1 MFCRIRSG
9 GVLGI
14 EGFLV
19 DVEVDISAGLPQFN
33 VVGLPDKAITEAKE
47 RVRSS
52 LKNLG
57 INLPSKR
64 ITVNLS
70 PSHVKK
76 QGTLYDLPIAL
87 GILELLGVV
96 NVPEDAVILGEL
108 SLDGRINPV
117 KGVLP
122 IVSSLISQGFRSFF
136 VAKDNE
142 LEGSIVEGAQVC
154 GFESLQEVIGFLR
167 GEIRKEPARTDAKEL
182 LSKATDFGMD
192 LSDVYGQTLAKRA
205 LEIASA
211 GFHNLLLVGPPGS
224 GKSMLAKRIIT
235 ILPPLE
241 FEEALEITKIYS
253 VAGMLK
259 EPMITRRTFRSV
271 HHTASDVALVG
282 GGSVPMPGEVSL
294 AHRGVL
300 FLDEMVEFSRKALES
315 LRQPMEDGK
324 VSITRVGGR
333 ITFPAEFLLIGAT
346 NPCACGNYGNP
357 YKPCVCTP
365 NQLKAFQSKLSGPIV
380 DRIDLKVWVEPV
392 DKEDLLSMQRGESS
406 AQVRERVIKAVRIQR
421 ERFKSKFKF
430 NAHVTEKEI
439 ERYCIMEKEAKDLL
453 RMAMDRFHLTGR
465 GYARLLKV
473 SRTIADLSGEEKILA
488 QHIAEALQFR
498 IDEKMPLA

>member
-19 DVEVDISAGLPQFN
+19 DVEVDLSVGLPQFN

-96 NVPEDAVILGEL
+96 KVPEDAVILGEL

-122 IVSSLISQGFRSFF
+122 IVSSLVLQGFRTFF

-142 LEGSIVEGAQVC
+142 LEASIVEGAQVY
-154 GFESLQEVIGFLR
+154 GFESLREVISFLR
-167 GEIRKEPARTDAKEL
+167 GEIKKKPTKTDPREL
-182 LSKATDFGMD
+182 LKRASEFAID
-192 LSDVYGQTLAKRA
+192 LSDVYGQGMAKRA
-205 LEIASA
+205 LEVASA
-211 GFHNLLLVGPPGS
+211 GFHNLLLIGPPGS

-259 EPMITRRTFRSV
+259 EPLICQRPFRSV
-271 HHTASDVALVG
+271 HHTASHVALVG

-315 LRQPMEDGK
+315 LRQPMEDCK
-324 VSITRVGGR
+324 VTITRVGGK

-346 NPCACGNYGNP
+346 NPCACGNYGNH
-357 YKPCVCTP
+357 YKPCVCTS
-365 NQLKAFQSKLSGPIV
+365 NQLKAFQSKLSGPIM

-392 DKEDLLSMQRGESS
+392 DKMDLLSMHKGESS
-406 AQVRERVIKAVRIQR
+406 AQVRQRVMKAVQIQG

-430 NAHVTEKEI
+430 NAHMTEKEI
-439 ERYCIMEKEAKDLL
+439 EKYCVMEKDAKDLL
-453 RMAMDRFHLTGR
+453 KMAIDKFRLTGR
-465 GYARLLKV
+465 GYMRLLKV